1 MRGLSRIKRKP
12 YIKIK
17 IDLHMNVKRLNN
29 NNKKKKKKKK
39 IERRKINLHARCSA
53 K

>member
-17 IDLHMNVKRLNN
+17 IDLHMNVTRLNN
-29 NNKKKKKKKK
+29 KKKK
-39 IERRKINLHARCSA
+39 IERRKINLHARCSV